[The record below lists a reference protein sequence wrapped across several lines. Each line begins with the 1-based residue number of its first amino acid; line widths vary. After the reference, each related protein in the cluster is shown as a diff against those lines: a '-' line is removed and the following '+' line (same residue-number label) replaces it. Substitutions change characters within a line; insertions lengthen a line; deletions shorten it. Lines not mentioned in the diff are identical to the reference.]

1 MNWVSLDF
9 SYIGFFIIEV
19 AILIGLVYS
28 YRTFTVALKTFHLE
42 RYIKV
47 KKEMEYFMI
56 VWIIPLVVSIL
67 IRFILMLE
75 STGVSHFSD

>member
-1 MNWVSLDF
+1 MDWVSLDF

-67 IRFILMLE
+67 IRFIFVLE